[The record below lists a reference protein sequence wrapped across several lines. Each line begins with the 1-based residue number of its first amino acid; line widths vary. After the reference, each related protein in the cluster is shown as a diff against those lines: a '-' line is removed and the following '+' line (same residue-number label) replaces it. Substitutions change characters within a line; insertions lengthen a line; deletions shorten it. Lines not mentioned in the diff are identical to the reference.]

1 MKTYEDIINL
11 PHHVSKK
18 HPQISRESRAAQ
30 FAPFAAL
37 TGYGDA
43 VEETARIT
51 GSRIELGEEMKAIIN
66 DKLNIINLHIK
77 ERPQVT
83 LTYFVPDVRK
93 DGGSYISTTDNVRRI
108 DLANNVIVL
117 SNRKK
122 INISDIIGVKIDED
136 NFWVTFG

>member
-108 DLANNVIVL
+108 GLANNVIVL